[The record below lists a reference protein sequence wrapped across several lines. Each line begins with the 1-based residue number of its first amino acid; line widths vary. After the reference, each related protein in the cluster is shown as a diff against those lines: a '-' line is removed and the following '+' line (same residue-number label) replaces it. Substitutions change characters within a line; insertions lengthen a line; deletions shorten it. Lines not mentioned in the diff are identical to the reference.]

1 MKQGFKT
8 KFLHMCSTATKAAND
23 DAAGSVVY
31 PVSSIRS
38 IGMGSMAVTG
48 AITGTITEDE
58 DRFAMFFEPAGIGA
72 GDGDIDAGDNDVDVV
87 NIDITTDNEPQPV
100 MKAIVE
106 AANSHPNSDGFILIY
121 DKVTGESVHP
131 DIEGITVV
139 RASND

>member
-1 MKQGFKT
+1 METYLYFRD
-8 KFLHMCSTATKAAND
+8 AANAAAD
-23 DAAGSVVY
+23 DDGTEGSLLF
-31 PVSSIRS
+31 PVSALK
-38 IGMGSMAVTG
+38 GMCMGSG
-48 AITGTITEDE
+48 AITGAITEDE
-58 DRFAMFFEPAGIGA
+58 DRFAMFFEPAGIGV

-106 AANSHPNSDGFILIY
+106 AANSHPNSDGFIVIY

>member
-1 MKQGFKT
+1 METYLYFRGVAN
-8 KFLHMCSTATKAAND
+8 LAAD
-23 DAAGSVVY
+23 DDGTAGSLLM
-31 PVSSIRS
+31 PLSKLK
-38 IGMGSMAVTG
+38 GMCMGTG

-58 DRFAMFFEPAGIGA
+58 DRFAIFFEPAGIGA

-106 AANSHPNSDGFILIY
+106 AANSHPNSDGFIVIY

>member
-1 MKQGFKT
+1 METYLYFRD
-8 KFLHMCSTATKAAND
+8 AANAAAD
-23 DAAGSVVY
+23 DDGTEGSLLF
-31 PVSSIRS
+31 PVSALK
-38 IGMGSMAVTG
+38 GMCMGSG
-48 AITGTITEDE
+48 AITGAITEDE

-87 NIDITTDNEPQPV
+87 NIDITTDNTPQPV

-106 AANSHPNSDGFILIY
+106 AVNSYPNSDGFIVIY